1 MNSDILFERD
11 ILYPTDS
18 SIEPGSI
25 NIKVYS
31 PDNNAKIPIVIESK
45 TRHSPLK
52 YMDTIMRIM
61 QSDIFDRIFIDIRKN
76 VDIYI
81 KANDEI
87 AAQYGNHSHVKLR
100 FSGEHVEIEG
110 VNRQ

>member
-1 MNSDILFERD
+1 MSSDILFERD

-25 NIKVYS
+25 NIKVFS
-31 PDNNAKIPIVIESK
+31 PNNQAKIPVVIESK

-61 QSDIFDRIFIDIRKN
+61 QNDIFDRIFIDIRKN
-76 VDIYI
+76 VDIYV

-87 AAQYGNHSHVKLR
+87 TAEYGNYSHVKLR
-100 FSGEHVEIEG
+100 FSGEHAESEG
-110 VNRQ
+110 VNL